1 MLQSRLFEDPLL
13 LIMIKHHS
21 FMFQLDVSI
30 ESRIRQ
36 VVLDAIRALEDSTL
50 GYLLGATSSST
61 SASATRDSSIVGA
74 IMSTSLCIW
83 VATSFHIH
91 YGASWRTHR
100 VSQHR
105 LLIF

>member
-1 MLQSRLFEDPLL
+1 MLQSRLFKDPLL
-13 LIMIKHHS
+13 LIVVKHHP
-21 FMFQLDVSI
+21 FVLQLDVSI

-36 VVLDAIRALEDSTL
+36 VVLDAIRALEDPTL

-61 SASATRDSSIVGA
+61 SASATRDSSIIGA

-83 VATSFHIH
+83 VATSFYIH
-91 YGASWRTHR
+91 CGPSRRTHR
-100 VSQHR
+100 VSQHW